1 MSEPALGA
9 QDAQR
14 LAECLAS
21 DGVAVFPTDTVYGLA
36 CDPESRAAVE
46 RLYTIK
52 GRPPE
57 RPAAVMFFSLD
68 RALSALPALESA
80 ERAALEA
87 LLPGPVTVLLANRD
101 RRFPLACAPDPD
113 TIGLRVPG
121 LGDSLE
127 ALASVDAPLL
137 QSSAN
142 YSGRAE
148 AGRLADLPRELLG
161 QADLVLDGGEL
172 SGTPST
178 VLDLRAFH
186 EQRKWSVV
194 REGALDIGTVEQ
206 LLLLAS

>member
-9 QDAQR
+9 QGARR

-21 DGVAVFPTDTVYGLA
+21 GGVAVFPTDTVYGLA
-36 CDPESRAAVE
+36 CDPESRTAVE
-46 RLYTIK
+46 RLYAIK
-52 GRPPE
+52 GRPRE
-57 RPAAVMFFSLD
+57 RPAAVMFFSLEP
-68 RALSALPALESA
+68 ALAALPALEPA

-121 LGDSLE
+121 LGESLA
-127 ALASVDAPLL
+127 ALESVHAPLL

-142 YSGRAE
+142 YSGGQDAR
-148 AGRLADLPRELLG
+148 RLADLPGELLE

-172 SGTPST
+172 AGTPST

-186 EQRKWSVV
+186 ERREWSVV
-194 REGALDIGTVEQ
+194 REGALDSTTVVQ